1 MAFKQWRRFN
11 FFDKEVVR
19 DGDKAF
25 DKLQE
30 LSVTCS
36 ASGRG
41 QLVLGEVGGHV
52 VCVSRQLQLTTFRA
66 YELTVELMQ
75 QMRNHAL
82 LVTLGADE
90 SGVNPL
96 VKVWNQDKVDK
107 HGVPHCC
114 RIVRAAAGT
123 SPSPAKSLA
132 VDERLTLMAVGLE
145 DGRLLLYRGDVT
157 RQQSRQTVVP
167 LESGS
172 VNALAFGGA
181 NQLFVVT
188 ATKVLSLVLGAHGQP
203 SKQLVLDAHGCA
215 PQCAALSIEGE
226 FVVARQDA
234 VYFYHP
240 EGRGSCFVF
249 EDEKLLLRWFRTY
262 LVLVARDAK
271 TSRSAGGPDKTI
283 VTIYDIQ
290 NKFVAY
296 SAAIPGVVDVMAE
309 WGSLY
314 VLVQEGKLYCL
325 RERDTQSKLELLF
338 RKNQYSL
345 AISLARSQKY
355 DQDGLA
361 DIFRQYGDHLYSKGD
376 YEGAVQQYI
385 RTVGKLEASYVI
397 RKFLDAQRIGN
408 LTEYLQELHRR
419 GFANE
424 DHTTLLLNCY
434 TKLEEDDKLTSF
446 IMTEDVAFDVEI
458 AVRVCRQAGYFA
470 QARHLAKKHGCHD
483 LYLHIQLDDCKDYAD
498 ALQYISQLDHAQA
511 EGYMQKYGKALLDA
525 IPAETTQLLMQLC
538 NDRSGSSLHRSHP
551 EDFIHIFVNNSEE
564 LLRFLEHM
572 VNVQPD
578 SSSLV
583 YNTLLELHLQ
593 AYKHEENPEARQA
606 REQHIMEM
614 LRNMQS
620 RYDLDQALVLCQ
632 MNGFKPGILHLYEK
646 AKLYHQILAYHIDQH
661 DYDGVIKLCEKFG
674 IYDPNL
680 WIQALGF
687 FARAEGASQHLA
699 TVLQQVEKG
708 RLLPPVLVVE
718 MTRPAPLSSLRDYL
732 VRHLQAESRQL
743 DEHQRL
749 ITQYRQETERVRQE
763 MNDLRNGPRIFQDAK
778 CSGCNHQLELPSV
791 HFLCGHSYHQQCF
804 ENYAENDTD
813 CPECLPQHSK
823 VLDILRSQEQSR
835 NLHEDFHHQLERSED
850 GFSVVADYLGRGLFQ
865 RLTLLAPATAAAAGP
880 PAAELRAARS

>member
-11 FFDKEVVR
+11 FFDKEVVK
-19 DGDKAF
+19 DGEKLF
-25 DKLQE
+25 ERLQE

-52 VCVSRQLQLTTFRA
+52 VCVNRLLQLTSFRA
-66 YELTVELMQ
+66 YELTVELVQ

-82 LVTLGADE
+82 LITLGADE
-90 SGVNPL
+90 NGINPL

-107 HGVPHCC
+107 HGIPHCC
-114 RIVRAAAGT
+114 RIVRAMSGT
-123 SPSPAKSLA
+123 VPSPAKSLA

-157 RQQSRQTVVP
+157 RQQSRQTVVA
-167 LESGS
+167 LEAGS
-172 VNALAFGGA
+172 VNALAFA
-181 NQLFVVT
+181 TNSLLFVAT
-188 ATKVLSLVLGAHGQP
+188 ASQVLSLALGPQGQT

-215 PQCAALSIEGE
+215 PQCAALSSEGE

-249 EDEKLLLRWFRTY
+249 EDEKLLLRWFRSY

-271 TSRSAGGPDKTI
+271 TTRSTGGPDKTI

-296 SAAIPGVVDVMAE
+296 SEAIPGVVDVMAE

-325 RERDTQSKLELLF
+325 QERDTGSKLELLF
-338 RKNQYSL
+338 RKNQYGL

-376 YEGAVQQYI
+376 YEGAMQQYL

-408 LTEYLQELHRR
+408 LTEYLQELHRQ
-419 GFANE
+419 GFATE

-434 TKLEEDDKLTSF
+434 TKLEEDDKLSEF

-458 AVRVCRQAGYFA
+458 AVRTCRQAGYFV
-470 QARHLAKKHGCHD
+470 QALHLAKKHGCHD
-483 LYLHIQLDDCKDYAD
+483 LYLHIQVDDRKDHAG
-498 ALQYISQLDHAQA
+498 ALQYIAQLEHSQA
-511 EGYMQKYGKALLDA
+511 EGYLQKYGKALLDA

-538 NDRSGSSLHRSHP
+538 TGRAASSGRSHP
-551 EDFIHIFVNNSEE
+551 EDFIHIFVDNSEE
-564 LLRFLEHM
+564 LLRFLQHIVE
-572 VNVQPD
+572 VQPD

-593 AYKHEENPEARQA
+593 EYKHETDAKVRQS
-606 REQHIMEM
+606 REQQIMEM
-614 LRNMQS
+614 LRSMQS

-632 MNGFKPGILHLYEK
+632 MSGFKPGILHLYEK
-646 AKLYHQILAYHIDQH
+646 AKLYHQILAYHIDQK
-661 DYDGVIKLCEKFG
+661 DYDGVIRLCEKFG
-674 IYDPNL
+674 THDPNL

-687 FARAEGASQHLA
+687 FARAEGASQHLT

-718 MTRPAPLSSLRDYL
+718 MSRPAPLSVLRDYL

-743 DEHQRL
+743 EEHQRL
-749 ITQYRQETERVRQE
+749 IAQYRQETERVRQE
-763 MNDLRNGPRIFQDAK
+763 MNELRHGPRIFQDAK

-804 ENYAENDTD
+804 ENYAENETD

-865 RLTLLAPATAAAAGP
+865 RLTLLAPATAAAPGSRV
-880 PAAELRAARS
+880 PAQGAARS